1 VFKLIVVEHIALN
14 KSIYREK
21 PFLCGMLS
29 KKAQILQAAAGLF
42 RQKGFAATSMQDIAE
57 QMDMKAASLYN
68 HIESKQELLRN
79 ILMEVANDFIVGMDA
94 IKCSSLSSSDKLKEL
109 ISLHV
114 RLTTAN
120 PDNMA
125 MLIGDWTHLDEDH
138 KKKYL
143 KLRDS
148 YEDDFRKILKE
159 CMQDGYLKTVDI
171 EIALFSILSTLRWTY
186 SWYTKQKNIS
196 RLDLEADLY
205 KCLIE
210 GLKKPST

>member
-1 VFKLIVVEHIALN
+1 
-14 KSIYREK
+14 
-21 PFLCGMLS
+21 MLS
-29 KKAQILQAAAGLF
+29 KKAQILNASARLF
-42 RQKGFAATSMQDIAE
+42 RQKGYAATSMQDIAE
-57 QMDMKAASLYN
+57 KMDMKAASLYN

-79 ILMEVANDFIVGMDA
+79 ILMEVANDFVAGMDA
-94 IKCSSLSSSDKLKEL
+94 IKSSSLSSSEQLKEL

-114 RLTTAN
+114 RLTTTN

-125 MLIGDWTHLDEDH
+125 LLIGDWTHLENKDR
-138 KKKYL
+138 KKYL

-148 YEDDFRKILKE
+148 YENDFRKILKQ
-159 CMQDGYLKTVDI
+159 CMNEGYLKSVDL

-196 RLDLEADLY
+196 KLDLEADLY

-210 GLKKPST
+210 GLKT